1 MPNRKQSVES
11 NSAESHANGSDT
23 AVARRRRD
31 EIIQAAT
38 EIIATE
44 GLHKLTL
51 GRIERRVAMSRGQLT
66 YYFPTKEAILL
77 AVFDRMLGRMIEEAM
92 ADAKEQRIPDDSSVA
107 WEYLRTGLTRM
118 LITDHPKP
126 KGSELGPLVHTFMAQ
141 VQHREDYRQKLAEA
155 NAGWRNHISG
165 DLQKSLSSDTPLPPT
180 AIASVIMSLFQG
192 LSGQL
197 SVDPN
202 AFDRHAVLQV
212 CLQLLSPL
220 MNQTPPKPLTGEADE

>member
-1 MPNRKQSVES
+1 MANRKQPDES
-11 NSAESHANGSDT
+11 NSPESHANGSDT

-31 EIIQAAT
+31 EIIQSAT

-51 GRIERRVAMSRGQLT
+51 GRIERLVDMSRGQLT

-92 ADAKEQRIPDDSSVA
+92 ADAKVQRIPTHSSVA
-107 WEYLRTGLTRM
+107 WEYLRHGLTRM

-155 NAGWRNHISG
+155 NAGWRDHISG
-165 DLQKSLSSDTPLPPT
+165 DLQKSLPSDNPLPPT
-180 AIASVIMSLFQG
+180 AIASVIMALFQG

-220 MNQTPPKPLTGEADE
+220 MNRTPPKPMTGEADE

>member
-165 DLQKSLSSDTPLPPT
+165 DLQKSLPSDTPLPPT

-220 MNQTPPKPLTGEADE
+220 MNRTPPKPMTGEADE